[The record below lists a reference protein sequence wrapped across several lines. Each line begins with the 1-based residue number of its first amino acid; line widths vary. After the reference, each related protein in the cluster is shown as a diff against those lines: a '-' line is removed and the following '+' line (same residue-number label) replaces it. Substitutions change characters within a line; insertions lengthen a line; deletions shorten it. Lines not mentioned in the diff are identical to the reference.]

1 MQRNLIAI
9 GIALVLGFVIV
20 IPVSTAGWTWQVE
33 NVDPGS
39 DVMWGSS
46 IALDSS
52 GYPHISYCA
61 LRPYCKLKYA
71 WKDRSNLWSRETVDS
86 NGDVG
91 KYSSLKLSPVNDIP
105 VISYW
110 DAMNNKLKYAEKN
123 PDTGWWN
130 TVLDPDTNAGKETS
144 LALGSSGRPH
154 ISYTASSGT
163 GLYYASWDDTGWHYT
178 VVDAD
183 GFDGSLALDKYG
195 VPSFSYWG
203 SNMHS
208 LHFAREVC
216 LPPHPPFPGGCLFVT
231 ETVDAEG
238 VYRHDSSLAFDSA
251 GNAHISYVD
260 GPSTSSR
267 HLMHATE
274 AAGSW
279 VFEDIGPI
287 GYFTGYGSN
296 GDETSIAIDSAGN
309 PAISYHGGE
318 GNEGLKFAWK
328 DAGGWHTMTID
339 SGDVGQYP
347 SLVFDRAGNAH
358 ISYMTFG
365 FPGYLKYA
373 KGTPVASGIKPLPG
387 YPLPTDPD
395 RDGIYED
402 LNGNGRLDFADVVLY
417 FNQMSWISANEPI
430 PAFDL
435 NANGRID
442 FADIV
447 ALFNEI

>member
-216 LPPHPPFPGGCLFVT
+216 LPPPPAVSRRVPLCYGDCRRRGGL
-231 ETVDAEG
+231 
-238 VYRHDSSLAFDSA
+238 
-251 GNAHISYVD
+251 
-260 GPSTSSR
+260 
-267 HLMHATE
+267 
-274 AAGSW
+274 
-279 VFEDIGPI
+279 
-287 GYFTGYGSN
+287 
-296 GDETSIAIDSAGN
+296 
-309 PAISYHGGE
+309 PA
-318 GNEGLKFAWK
+318 
-328 DAGGWHTMTID
+328 
-339 SGDVGQYP
+339 
-347 SLVFDRAGNAH
+347 
-358 ISYMTFG
+358 
-365 FPGYLKYA
+365 
-373 KGTPVASGIKPLPG
+373 
-387 YPLPTDPD
+387 
-395 RDGIYED
+395 
-402 LNGNGRLDFADVVLY
+402 
-417 FNQMSWISANEPI
+417 
-430 PAFDL
+430 
-435 NANGRID
+435 
-442 FADIV
+442 
-447 ALFNEI
+447 